1 MLDAC
6 AMLCVGGHSAKA
18 QIVTVAAMA
27 KIKLSSR
34 PQRPTR
40 ANDLCQDTCQLDTLS
55 RPARTEAMACL

>member
-6 AMLCVGGHSAKA
+6 AMLCVGGHSAEG
-18 QIVTVAAMA
+18 QIITVAAA